1 MPAPAVV
8 LGSMSKESIQQVI
21 HRSLARVRYCYEKQL
36 RRNPS
41 LGGRVVV
48 FFGIGADGGIS
59 DLKIS
64 SSTLGDPEVE
74 KCILKALAPPVSSEP
89 IEVPVV
95 LSTGDQE
102 GDNFTDL

>member
-74 KCILKALAPPVSSEP
+74 KCMLKALAPLRFPKPPDGGTVQVSYPFLFSRPE
-89 IEVPVV
+89 
-95 LSTGDQE
+95 
-102 GDNFTDL
+102 